1 MSLPTANFWH
11 LLEES
16 RLQTAEQCK
25 QLRADFAHV
34 KGAGDQGNSKTLA
47 EWLVARNILSRYQ
60 TTILLGGRSGPFMYG
75 DYSVYD
81 RIEKGRL
88 SGSFRAIHRPT
99 GHPVLLSFLT
109 GPVIQDQRLWA
120 A

>member
-1 MSLPTANFWH
+1 MGWEYALENGWSMSLPTANFWR

-16 RLQTAEQCK
+16 RLQTSEQCQ

-34 KGAGDQGNSKTLA
+34 KGAGDGGNSKTLV

-75 DYSVYD
+75 DYSC
-81 RIEKGRL
+81 
-88 SGSFRAIHRPT
+88 
-99 GHPVLLSFLT
+99 LLYTS
-109 GPVIQDQRLWA
+109 PSPRDS
-120 A
+120 